1 MTPREQFLA
10 EAAKRILII
19 DGAFGTEIQ
28 QRKLTEADYAGSLGL
43 SKDQKGNNDILAITR
58 PDVPEAI
65 HRAYFEA
72 GADIAETNTF
82 SANRISQAD
91 YGAEAL
97 VREINVESARLA
109 RRVADEFAADGRP
122 RFVAGAI
129 GPTNKT
135 LSLSPDVNDPGYRE
149 IDWDELVDV
158 YREQTAALVEG
169 GADFILI
176 ETVFDTLNAKAGIM
190 AVREVE
196 RELGREVP
204 IMLSMTLTDLSGRNL
219 SGHTVEAFWYAVR
232 HAKPLTIGLNC
243 SFGATQ
249 LRPHVRS
256 LSAIADAAIMVYPN
270 AGLPNELGQYDELPE
285 ETAALVREWAEAGQV
300 NVLGGCC
307 GSTPAH
313 IAAIAKAAQGLP
325 ARKIPQLDAA
335 TRLAGLEPFVM
346 AA

>member
-1 MTPREQFLA
+1 MA

-43 SKDQKGNNDILAITR
+43 SKDQKGNNDILALTA
-58 PDVPEAI
+58 PHVPEAI

-91 YGAEAL
+91 YGAEHL

-109 RRVADEFAADGRP
+109 RRVADEFAQDGRP
-122 RFVAGAI
+122 RFVAGAV

-135 LSLSPDVNDPGYRE
+135 LSLSPDVNDPGFRE

-158 YREQTAALVEG
+158 YRQQVAALVEG

-196 RELGREVP
+196 RALGREVP

-249 LRPHVRS
+249 LRPHVRA
-256 LSAIADAAIMVYPN
+256 LSAIADTAIMIYPN

-285 ETAALVREWAEAGQV
+285 QTAALVREWAEAGQV

-313 IAAIAKAAQGLP
+313 IAAIAKACAGLP
-325 ARKIPQLDAA
+325 PRQLPRLEPV

-346 AA
+346 AV